1 MRFRSFQMAIGEEV
15 VARYVAA
22 WDAVDRIEIVTHQR
36 VAGTPAA
43 AGFELGEVRL
53 PQSSLIAN
61 YGGTRVACT
70 LNVDNAARITGV
82 LIAES
87 LRGLQCS
94 IPIFDLGRIISRAG
108 RLIAE

>member
-1 MRFRSFQMAIGEEV
+1 MRSFHMAVGVEV
-15 VARYVAA
+15 IACCAAA
-22 WDAVDRIEIVTHQR
+22 WDAVNRIKIVTHKG
-36 VAGTPAA
+36 VAGAVAA